1 MGPYIQIGGA
11 ILVLLGYVLGQ
22 LGRIDTGSKS
32 YLLINL
38 IGSALLA
45 ADALAGRQW
54 GFLVLNGVWAVI
66 SLINLIRLLTDTAR
80 SANTSA

>member
-66 SLINLIRLLTDTAR
+66 SLIYLIRLLTDTAR